1 MRSHLLQLCLTVCNP
16 VECRL
21 PSSSLYGI
29 LQARTLEWI
38 AGAPPGDLPNP
49 GTEPESPASPPLQA
63 DSLPLSHW
71 GNPKILRS
79 ILNLKDHISHVG
91 FCALTILPNYFSR
104 FEGENNTANLVFAGS
119 FAPLN
124 SDQCKEIEE
133 NNRMGETRNLFKKI
147 RDT

>member
-1 MRSHLLQLCLTVCNP
+1 MDVH
-16 VECRL
+16 
-21 PSSSLYGI
+21 GI
-29 LQARTLEWI
+29 PQARILEWI
-38 AGAPPGDLPNP
+38 DFPLSDLPNL
-49 GTEPESPASPPLQA
+49 GIEPRSPALQA

-79 ILNLKDHISHVG
+79 ILNLKDHSSNVG

-124 SDQCKEIEE
+124 NDQCKEIEE